1 MKIKECP
8 LCGCNEIGE
17 GIQMNHAKVYPAD
30 NFLMSFG
37 SDIIHYICTDC
48 GYIIASR
55 VKKPEKFKE

>member
-17 GIQMNHAKVYPAD
+17 GIQNNYAKVHPVGD
-30 NFLMSFG
+30 FMSFG

-55 VKKPEKFKE
+55 VKKPEKFKY